1 MKIAICISGQPR
13 NYKESFNSLD
23 EHFLKKYDCD
33 VYFHSWKASTFEST
47 NFGTGNKKYQLSEE
61 QYEELL
67 ELYRPKSFIY
77 EEPVVFDASGYKC
90 PIWRQ
95 PLNNTLSM
103 FYSIHKACQL
113 VEGNYD
119 YIVRARFD
127 LDYSK
132 FNLDLPQ
139 YGIAIP
145 KWNTDP
151 RVSSRGYYDVFAVGK
166 PAEMLVYSQ
175 VFCNAISY
183 ITNDS
188 QILEHLQGGW
198 PGQDSPLRNE
208 YLLKWHLLKNSI
220 DVRVLETL
228 EDKSDAGLIR

>member
-77 EEPVVFDASGYKC
+77 EEPVIFD
-90 PIWRQ
+90 
-95 PLNNTLSM
+95 
-103 FYSIHKACQL
+103 
-113 VEGNYD
+113 
-119 YIVRARFD
+119 
-127 LDYSK
+127 
-132 FNLDLPQ
+132 LDLPQ